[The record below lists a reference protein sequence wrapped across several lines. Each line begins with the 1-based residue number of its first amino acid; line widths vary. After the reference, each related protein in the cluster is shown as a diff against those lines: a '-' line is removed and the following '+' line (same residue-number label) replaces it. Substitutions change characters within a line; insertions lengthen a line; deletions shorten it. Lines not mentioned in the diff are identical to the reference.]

1 MEASEGVTMRLSIDK
16 TILIAAACLSLAA
29 SSAIAAPEIGKPAPE
44 FLFVGASEEGSGA
57 RFQSSD
63 YVGEGARKKGVVV
76 AWFPKAFTPG

>member
-1 MEASEGVTMRLSIDK
+1 MEAREGVTMRLSTYK
-16 TILIAAACLSLAA
+16 TILIAAACLFLAA
-29 SSAIAAPEIGKPAPE
+29 SSAFAAPEIGKPAPE
-44 FLFVGASEEGSGA
+44 FLFVGASEEGDSA